1 MAATHG
7 HGWLWRRDPYAA
19 PAGLDIAGAAVA
31 VAVAAL
37 VASALPVDHPY
48 GRTAVMAAAVL
59 VASAGTGNLGAAAA
73 ATALAALTTN
83 GFLINRLGELSWHGM
98 PDVYRTA
105 ILAAAAAVGF
115 AVAALARADRTGTVP
130 GDAAG
135 AGRGDPP
142 PVLRRRARP
151 DGVPGPVRRGAGSR
165 G

>member
-1 MAATHG
+1 MAAKRSHR
-7 HGWLWRRDPYAA
+7 WLWRRDPYAA

-37 VASALPVDHPY
+37 VASALPADHPY
-48 GRTAVMAAAVL
+48 GRTGVLAAAVL
-59 VASAGTGNLGAAAA
+59 VASAGTGSLAAAAA

-98 PDVYRTA
+98 PDAYRTA

-115 AVAALARADRTGTVP
+115 AVATLARAGRTVP
-130 GDAAG
+130 GGPAG
-135 AGRGDPP
+135 AGRDDPP
-142 PVLRRRARP
+142 PGLRRRARP
-151 DGVPGPVRRGAGSR
+151 DGVPGPARRGAGSR